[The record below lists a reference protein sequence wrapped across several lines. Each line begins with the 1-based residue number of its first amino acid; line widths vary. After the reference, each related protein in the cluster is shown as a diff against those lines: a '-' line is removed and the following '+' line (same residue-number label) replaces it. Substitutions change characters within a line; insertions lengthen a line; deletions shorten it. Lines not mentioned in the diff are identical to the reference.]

1 MQGRVFVGS
10 EDAGAVRGT
19 RGMQGRVFV
28 GSEDADAVR
37 GTRGMQER
45 VFVGSEDAG
54 AVRGTQGMQEIQA
67 VEPTSSRLRLVD
79 FIKIIREN
87 GVDEAT
93 ASDEDVEL
101 AFSKHASMGTG
112 KL

>member
-10 EDAGAVRGT
+10 EDAGAVR
-19 RGMQGRVFV
+19 
-28 GSEDADAVR
+28 A
-37 GTRGMQER
+37 
-45 VFVGSEDAG
+45 
-54 AVRGTQGMQEIQA
+54 TQGMQGIQA

-93 ASDEDVEL
+93 ASDEDFEL
-101 AFSKHASMGTG
+101 AFSKRASMGTG
-112 KL
+112 GQIKKSLSLCSIHTHTHTHVPYICVFLIYRCSLYICVSYI